1 MAGAVCR
8 QRGVK
13 LRAHTLPQVAELI
26 STGAFVTPRGGGEV
40 SVGARLGGEPL
51 TLPSLLL
58 GPADHLGEERTGCG
72 QVMGRF

>member
-1 MAGAVCR
+1 MGAIC
-8 QRGVK
+8 QLRGAK

-26 STGAFVTPRGGGEV
+26 SATVFVTPGAGGECQL
-40 SVGARLGGEPL
+40 GARLGGEPL

-58 GPADHLGEERTGCG
+58 GPADHLGEARMGCG